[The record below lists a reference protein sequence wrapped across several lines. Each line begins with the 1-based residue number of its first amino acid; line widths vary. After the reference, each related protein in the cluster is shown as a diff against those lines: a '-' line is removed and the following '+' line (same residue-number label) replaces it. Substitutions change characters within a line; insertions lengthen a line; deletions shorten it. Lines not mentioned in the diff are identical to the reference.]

1 MLDKGMKI
9 IITEE
14 QFKLLQET
22 DNDFNKT
29 KTLVTGMWADGM
41 EIKDIVM
48 FTSLSY
54 EQVLFLLKDSDM
66 EIDCEGAEEI
76 IKMIFLHTDLI
87 QKKINENDFELN
99 FSYDSFAGCV
109 EFKYINNGFSL
120 EGMATPYWGG
130 ECHTPVDGSYAYY
143 EDGKSHDQYDGL
155 GLRFNN
161 PEYFYSIGELI
172 DWFNS
177 EYRKN
182 LLEKIVILVDDYKY
196 EINQKY

>member
-1 MLDKGMKI
+1 MKI

-29 KTLVTGMWADGM
+29 KTLVTGMWANGM

-76 IKMIFLHTDLI
+76 IKMIFLHTNLI
-87 QKKINENDFELN
+87 EKKIHKDDFKLN
-99 FSYDSFAGCV
+99 FSYDNFAGSV
-109 EFKYINNGFSL
+109 KFQHDKNGFSL
-120 EGMATPYWGG
+120 GGFSTPYWNG
-130 ECHTPVDGSYAYY
+130 ECYTPVEGSYGHY
-143 EDGKSHDQYDGL
+143 EGGKSYDEYDGL

-161 PEYFYSIGELI
+161 PEYFHSIGELI
-172 DWFNS
+172 DWFNG

-196 EINQKY
+196 EIDQKND

>member
-1 MLDKGMKI
+1 MKI

-29 KTLVTGMWADGM
+29 KTLVTGMFADGM

-66 EIDCEGAEEI
+66 EIDCESAEGI
-76 IKMIFLHTDLI
+76 IRLIFLHTDLI
-87 QKKINENDFELN
+87 QKKINEDDFDLN

-109 EFKYINNGFSL
+109 QFQYTNKEGFYL
-120 EGMATPYWGG
+120 DGMATPYWNG
-130 ECHTPVDGSYAYY
+130 ECYTPVDGSYA
-143 EDGKSHDQYDGL
+143 ENEKAQSDDNYDGL
-155 GLRFNN
+155 GLRFKN
-161 PEYFYSIGELI
+161 PDHFYSIGELI
-172 DWFNS
+172 DWFNG

-182 LLEKIVILVDDYKY
+182 LLEEIETLVEHYRY
-196 EINQKY
+196 EIEQKND

>member
-1 MLDKGMKI
+1 MKI
-9 IITEE
+9 IITED
-14 QFKLLQET
+14 QFNKLQ
-22 DNDFNKT
+22 DSDKDFNKT

-41 EIKDIVM
+41 EIKDIIM

-54 EQVLFLLKDSDM
+54 EQVLFLLKDSDI
-66 EIDCEGAEEI
+66 EIDCERAEELIVMI
-76 IKMIFLHTDLI
+76 ISHTDLI
-87 QKKINENDFELN
+87 QKKINEDDFELN
-99 FSYDSFAGCV
+99 FSYDSFGG
-109 EFKYINNGFSL
+109 YIQFQYIKNGFSL

-130 ECHTPVDGSYAYY
+130 ECYTPVDGSYAYY
-143 EDGKSHDQYDGL
+143 EDGKSYDEYDGL

-161 PEYFYSIGELI
+161 PEYFHSIGELI

-196 EINQKY
+196 EINRKY

>member
-1 MLDKGMKI
+1 MKI

-29 KTLVTGMWADGM
+29 KTLVTDMWADGM

-66 EIDCEGAEEI
+66 GIDCENAEDI
-76 IKMIFLHTDLI
+76 IRLILSHTDLI
-87 QKKINENDFELN
+87 QKKINDDEFDLYFG
-99 FSYDSFAGCV
+99 YDSFAGTV
-109 EFKYINNGFSL
+109 QFQYISKKGFYL
-120 EGMATPYWGG
+120 DGMSTPYWNG
-130 ECHTPVDGSYAYY
+130 ECYTPVDGSYAKNE
-143 EDGKSHDQYDGL
+143 EDQSDDHYDGL
-155 GLRFNN
+155 GLRFKN

-172 DWFNS
+172 DWFNG

-182 LLEKIVILVDDYKY
+182 LLEKIEILVDYY
-196 EINQKY
+196 RNEIALKND

>member
-1 MLDKGMKI
+1 MKI

-66 EIDCEGAEEI
+66 EIDCGSAEEI
-76 IKMIFLHTDLI
+76 IRLIFLHTNLI
-87 QKKINENDFELN
+87 EKKIHKDDFDLN
-99 FSYDSFAGCV
+99 FSYDSLAGSV
-109 EFKYINNGFSL
+109 QFQYINNGFSL
-120 EGMATPYWGG
+120 EGFSTPYWNG
-130 ECHTPVDGSYAYY
+130 ECYTPVDGSYAYY
-143 EDGKSHDQYDGL
+143 EDGKGYDEYDGL
-155 GLRFNN
+155 DLKFNN
-161 PEYFYSIGELI
+161 PKYFHSIGELI

-196 EINQKY
+196 EIEQKYD

>member
-1 MLDKGMKI
+1 MKI

-29 KTLVTGMWADGM
+29 KTLVTGMWSNGM

-66 EIDCEGAEEI
+66 EIDCGSAEEI
-76 IKMIFLHTDLI
+76 IRLIFLHTDLI
-87 QKKINENDFELN
+87 QKKIHKDDFDLN
-99 FSYDSFAGCV
+99 FSYDSLAGSV
-109 EFKYINNGFSL
+109 QFQYINNGFSL
-120 EGMATPYWGG
+120 EGFSTPYWNG
-130 ECHTPVDGSYAYY
+130 ECYTPVDGSYAYY
-143 EDGKSHDQYDGL
+143 EDGKGYDEYDGL
-155 GLRFNN
+155 GLKFNN
-161 PEYFYSIGELI
+161 PKYFHSIGELI

-196 EINQKY
+196 EIEQKYD